1 VDTDCSTA
9 IEALS
14 FGQSIDGLNLSPQ
27 VKYKLR
33 TGHPIEACRTLAAAL
48 EPVHTG
54 LQQVE
59 SLSNALSQFGKFE
72 LETWTGAPADEDLE
86 LFVSALH
93 GAVQKAVE
101 DQDLLIPWSLYLT
114 RRKEANELALSEFVE
129 LLERKR
135 IKPDELS
142 DAYAYCTYSTI
153 TREAFRNI
161 PQLGRFTGL
170 KHNQIR
176 DEFKRLDKEIIALR
190 GKAIAYECTRKASP
204 PPGRNGARVDD
215 RTEMVLLNYLMP
227 QQRPRM
233 PVRKILTRAGGSI
246 QALKP
251 CFMMGPQAV
260 AQYLAP
266 GVIKF
271 DLVIMDEA
279 SQLKPEEAIGSVA
292 RGGQLVVVGDP
303 KQLPPT
309 SFFSRMTQDGDG
321 GDDHFTT
328 TDAESILDV
337 CSSHFRPTRSLRW
350 HYRSQHHSLIA
361 FSNHSFYRGN
371 LVIFPSPYGQGGKL
385 GVRAVYLADAIYEN
399 QTNLREAKRVVD
411 AVAEHIATRPNESLG
426 VVTLNIKQRDLI
438 AELLEERLRSVRGA
452 DSYRDHWASEG
463 QPLFI
468 KNLENVQGDERDAII
483 ISTTF
488 GKPPGS
494 SAVRQNFGPISRQGG
509 WRRLNV
515 LFTRAK
521 KSIALYTSLRPEDIV
536 MDGTTP
542 DGTKALRNYL
552 EYARTGS
559 LPTIEETDREPDS
572 DFEIS
577 VMDMLKMRGYEVTP
591 QLGVA
596 GYRIDIAVR
605 HPDAPG
611 SYLAAIE
618 CDGATYH
625 SALSVRD
632 RDRIRQEILESLGWR
647 GRIWR
652 IWSTD
657 WFRTPRQES
666 EKLINFLEYL
676 RESWKPEHTS
686 GDAWI
691 EEGQGAGQ
699 LTASGVVDSDQI

>member
-1 VDTDCSTA
+1 
-9 IEALS
+9 
-14 FGQSIDGLNLSPQ
+14 
-27 VKYKLR
+27 
-33 TGHPIEACRTLAAAL
+33 
-48 EPVHTG
+48 
-54 LQQVE
+54 
-59 SLSNALSQFGKFE
+59 
-72 LETWTGAPADEDLE
+72 
-86 LFVSALH
+86 
-93 GAVQKAVE
+93 
-101 DQDLLIPWSLYLT
+101 
-114 RRKEANELALSEFVE
+114 
-129 LLERKR
+129 
-135 IKPDELS
+135 
-142 DAYAYCTYSTI
+142 
-153 TREAFRNI
+153 
-161 PQLGRFTGL
+161 
-170 KHNQIR
+170 
-176 DEFKRLDKEIIALR
+176 
-190 GKAIAYECTRKASP
+190 
-204 PPGRNGARVDD
+204 
-215 RTEMVLLNYLMP
+215 
-227 QQRPRM
+227 
-233 PVRKILTRAGGSI
+233 
-246 QALKP
+246 
-251 CFMMGPQAV
+251 
-260 AQYLAP
+260 
-266 GVIKF
+266 
-271 DLVIMDEA
+271 MDEA

-309 SFFSRMTQDGDG
+309 SFFSRMSQDGDG

-399 QTNLREAKRVVD
+399 QTNLREAKRAVD
-411 AVAEHIATRPNESLG
+411 AVVEHIASRPNESLG
-426 VVTLNIKQRDLI
+426 IVTLNIKQRDLI
-438 AELLEERLRSVRGA
+438 AELLEERLKSVRGA
-452 DSYRDHWASEG
+452 DSYRDHWATEG

-494 SAVRQNFGPISRQGG
+494 NAVRQNFGPISRQGG

-552 EYARTGS
+552 EYARTG
-559 LPTIEETDREPDS
+559 LLTTLEETDREPDS
-572 DFEIS
+572 DFEIT
-577 VMDMLKMRGYEVTP
+577 VMDMLKLRGYEVTP

-596 GYRIDIAVR
+596 GYRIDIAVK

-611 SYLAAIE
+611 SYLAAVE

-657 WFRTPRQES
+657 WFRTPRQET
-666 EKLINFLEYL
+666 EKLIGFLENL
-676 RESWKPEHTS
+676 RKSWKPEHAA
-686 GDAWI
+686 GEAWI
-691 EEGQGAGQ
+691 EEGQGAWQ
-699 LTASGVVDSDQI
+699 PTIRITKQVETDENTAQAEIERETVSSVLIDTEDDLEIEVGDFVRYIDLARPNDVMSVQITRGKDDFANGIVNESRPLAQAILGAVVGDEVVLHLAGSASKTFQIVDIKRSRDMQPISVTV